1 MVFLGGGVKN
11 KFFRIKNFFPD
22 QKKSGSEKN
31 GIKTIATSRR
41 EEKEKERKGKERKGR
56 GGRGG
61 RKEGRK
67 ERRKEGRKGSKEGS
81 FVVQNKHPENHVKL
95 LKPWKNQ

>member
-1 MVFLGGGVKN
+1 MAQGLGGGVKN
-11 KFFRIKNFFPD
+11 KFFRIKKKKFRIKNKNPD
-22 QKKSGSEKN
+22 QKKHD
-31 GIKTIATSRR
+31 IKTIATSRR
-41 EEKEKERKGKERKGR
+41 EGKEKERKGKERKGR

-61 RKEGRK
+61 RKEGRQ
-67 ERRKEGRKGSKEGS
+67 EGRKGSKEGS